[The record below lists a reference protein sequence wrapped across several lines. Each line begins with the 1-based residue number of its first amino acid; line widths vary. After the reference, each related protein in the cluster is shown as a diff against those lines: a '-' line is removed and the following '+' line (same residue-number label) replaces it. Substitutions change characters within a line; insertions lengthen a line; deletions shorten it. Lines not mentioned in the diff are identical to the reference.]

1 MGQGVYEGRSV
12 MKLEQEAKAHVEG
25 TRIKFY
31 DELAQHAE
39 ELERYI
45 KSNLWQSDERSK
57 ALEHLIST
65 VLWARHCAKK
75 HGTQ

>member
-1 MGQGVYEGRSV
+1 

-39 ELERYI
+39 
-45 KSNLWQSDERSK
+45 
-57 ALEHLIST
+57 ALEHLIAT
-65 VLWARHCAKK
+65 VLWARHCVKK
-75 HGTQ
+75 HGVQ

>member
-1 MGQGVYEGRSV
+1 VGQSIYEGRSV
-12 MKLEQEAKAHVEG
+12 KLEQEAKAHVEG

-39 ELERYI
+39 ALENHI
-45 KSNLWQSDERSK
+45 KSNLWQSDERNK
-57 ALEHLIST
+57 ALEHLIAT
-65 VLWARHCAKK
+65 VLWARHCVKK